1 VVFDVGAAV
10 GADAAGFAGA
20 LDPPLED
27 DEFGASCLGAGAL
40 DPPSEDE
47 LAFSCFG
54 AGADALDPPSEDD
67 ELGDESAGFGPPA
80 AFAPSEL
87 LPLELPL
94 LEELPP
100 LEPLEEPLLEDLE
113 ELAGLGAGEALSPP
127 PLLPPGDPATS
138 VGTSRILATV
148 CTAAVVGDNAVGAWV
163 EVGVESR
170 VPISHTSAAAP
181 NSSDTDPARHI
192 RDSTETRTRA
202 GSRDWARD
210 GAGAGTGGTARVRCL
225 PAGVTD
231 IITGSPRIPDTVTV
245 SSPRSAGRPK
255 TGRENRGSTI
265 TETTG
270 FRGSSAPRSDRIT
283 SHGHVTRRH
292 KPKR

>member
-1 VVFDVGAAV
+1 MGAPAAGVVFDVGAAV
-10 GADAAGFAGA
+10 GADAAGFAGAGAGA

-47 LAFSCFG
+47 LALSCFG

-113 ELAGLGAGEALSPP
+113 ELAGLGAGAALSPP
-127 PLLPPGDPATS
+127 PLEPPGEPATS
-138 VGTSRILATV
+138 AGTSRMLATG
-148 CTAAVVGDNAVGAWV
+148 CTAAVVGDTATGGWV
-163 EVGVESR
+163 DVGVESR
-170 VPISHTSAAAP
+170 VAISHTSAAAP

-192 RDSTETRTRA
+192 RDNTATTTRA
-202 GSRDWARD
+202 RSRD
-210 GAGAGTGGTARVRCL
+210 
-225 PAGVTD
+225 
-231 IITGSPRIPDTVTV
+231 
-245 SSPRSAGRPK
+245 
-255 TGRENRGSTI
+255 
-265 TETTG
+265 
-270 FRGSSAPRSDRIT
+270 
-283 SHGHVTRRH
+283 
-292 KPKR
+292 